1 MERTRA
7 QKKIAIVVGT
17 RGELVGMAPLIKEA
31 EIRDQKILFI
41 HTGQHYDSTLY
52 RNLLSDLELP
62 QPDYFF
68 GRAPEHYGKQIAR
81 ALTKIER
88 ILLDEKP
95 DVVLAQG
102 NNNATVASALAC
114 VVTRVPFGHIEA
126 GVRHEYFLGDTNR
139 RLAER
144 VARYCFAP
152 FKQAAVNLAADGIP
166 TGRIHLYG
174 DTYLDAVKL
183 YSAKIR
189 SSRILERLGLKSQ
202 SKPLV
207 VVSVH
212 TAPHRE
218 PEFLR
223 RFLRKL
229 QSLNCSVVWS
239 LHPAIKD
246 ELNRISS
253 SRSPGNVTLD
263 PSIGY
268 CDFHCLLSHSSC
280 VVTDSGVTQEEA
292 YLHGKPCIAIVN
304 REVRNSPYPM
314 LVRSGWITILR
325 DLNRLGEAL
334 DSTTRKRRAQPNL
347 RIFGDGKAARRV
359 LDMFR

>member
-1 MERTRA
+1 MDGTRA
-7 QKKIAIVVGT
+7 KKRIAIVVGT

-31 EIRDQKILFI
+31 EIRHQKILFI
-41 HTGQHYDSTLY
+41 HTGQHYDSILY

-68 GRAPEHYGKQIAR
+68 GRAPRHYGKQIAR
-81 ALTKIER
+81 ALMRIER

-114 VVTRVPFGHIEA
+114 VVTRVPFGHMES

-152 FKQAAVNLAADGIP
+152 FKQAAVNLASDGIP
-166 TGRIHLYG
+166 TDRIHLYG

-189 SSRILERLGLKSQ
+189 SSRILERLELKSQ
-202 SKPLV
+202 SRPLV

-223 RFLRKL
+223 KFLRKL
-229 QSLNCSVVWS
+229 QSLNCNVVWS

-253 SRSPGNVTLD
+253 SRSPGNVRLD

-268 CDFHCLLSHSSC
+268 SDFHCLLSHSSC

-292 YLHGKPCIAIVN
+292 YLHSKPSITIVN

-314 LVRSGWITILR
+314 LVRNGWITILR
-325 DLNRLGEAL
+325 DLSKLGEVLNSAM
-334 DSTTRKRRAQPNL
+334 RKPRAKPNL
-347 RIFGDGKAARRV
+347 RIFGNGKASRRI

>member
-1 MERTRA
+1 MRA
-7 QKKIAIVVGT
+7 QKRIAIVVGT

-31 EIRDQKILFI
+31 EMRGQKILFI
-41 HTGQHYDSTLY
+41 HTGQHYDSILY
-52 RNLLSDLELP
+52 RNLLTDLELP

-68 GRAPEHYGKQIAR
+68 GRGPRSYGKQIAR
-81 ALTKIER
+81 ALTRIER
-88 ILLDEKP
+88 ILIDEKP

-114 VVTRVPFGHIEA
+114 VVTGVPFGHVEA

-152 FKQAAVNLAADGIP
+152 FKQAAVNLAGDGIP
-166 TGRIHLYG
+166 TDQIYLYG
-174 DTYLDAVKL
+174 DTYFDAVKL

-218 PEFLR
+218 SEFLR

-229 QSLNCSVVWS
+229 QSLDCNVVWS

-246 ELNRISS
+246 ELHRISS
-253 SRSPGNVTLD
+253 SRSPGNVRMD
-263 PSIGY
+263 PSIAY
-268 CDFHCLLSHSSC
+268 SDFHCLLSHSSC

-314 LVRSGWITILR
+314 LVRTGWITILR
-325 DLNRLGEAL
+325 DLSRLGEVL
-334 DSTTRKRRAQPNL
+334 DSAMRRRRGKPDL
-347 RIFGDGKAARRV
+347 RIFGDGKASRRI
-359 LDMFR
+359 LHMFR